1 MSLAPAQRERLAEHH
16 HIARHCRARDIANGM
31 PRENAFRLRP
41 GEEYLST
48 NWLEYF
54 HDSDRQ
60 SQIAGVRAKPSVIR
74 QAIWQ
79 TKAFAVSRTGV
90 FAVLN
95 VGAAVSAC
103 KMGRN
108 LDVAIVALGEAHDPS
123 HTGIFG
129 YTEHDT
135 DIAALLAASV
145 RLDEVHPAI
154 A

>member
-41 GEEYLST
+41 GEAYLST
-48 NWLEYF
+48 NWPEYF
-54 HDSDRQ
+54 HDSDRLA
-60 SQIAGVRAKPSVIR
+60 QIVSVR
-74 QAIWQ
+74 QALAD
-79 TKAFAVSRTGV
+79 KGFRVSRTGV

-123 HTGIFG
+123 HSGIFG
-129 YTEHDT
+129 YTEYDT